1 MALLCALSFAVQGC
15 SSIRER
21 FVPTPV
27 VERVKVK
34 VDPGAF
40 DCGEEPLAPEDRPE
54 VTELEVGRW
63 VAELQAWGRGCQ
75 ARLVEVEKVVN
86 AP

>member
-1 MALLCALSFAVQGC
+1 M
-15 SSIRER
+15 
-21 FVPTPV
+21 PTPV

-34 VDPGAF
+34 VDPGVF
-40 DCGEEPLAPEDRPE
+40 DCGAEPEAPEDTPD
-54 VTELEVGRW
+54 VTELDFGRW
-63 VAELQAWGRGCQ
+63 VAQLQAWGRGCQ